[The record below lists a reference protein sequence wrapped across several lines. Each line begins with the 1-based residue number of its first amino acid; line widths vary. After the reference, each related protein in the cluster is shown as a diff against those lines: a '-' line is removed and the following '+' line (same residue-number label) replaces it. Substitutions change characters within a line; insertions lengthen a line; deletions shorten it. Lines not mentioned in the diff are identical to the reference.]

1 MEFAII
7 DQYKGG
13 TCMNFGKNSTQKKR
27 RNLTSTSSRM
37 SNMAGVT
44 FLRILF
50 LSFVAVCVIVVCM
63 GVGAFRSIIDNS
75 PDISDVNIMPIGN
88 ATFVYD
94 ADGNQLQKL
103 SAPTANRMSV
113 SIDKIPLDMQH
124 AIVAIEDERFY
135 EHNGIDVRGIL
146 RAFVNGVARGF
157 HFNEGASTLTQQ
169 LLKNNVFTNWTNEG
183 KIERY
188 TRKIQEQYLAL
199 QLEASLTAEGMD
211 TKSVILE
218 NYLNTINLS
227 AGTYGVQA
235 ASQRYFGKDCDELT
249 LSECAVL
256 AAIPQNPYGF
266 NPINHPEKNAER
278 RAKVLKNMLEQGYIS
293 QAEHDEA
300 LADNVYERIQETD
313 STQAVSKPY
322 SYFIDELTS
331 QIINDFQEQKGY
343 TKVQAQNALYSGGL
357 KIYTTQDPTIQA
369 IMDEEYQNEENFPAS
384 IQLGIDWALTVEKAD
399 GTTQNYSKEMMKLYF
414 KDQGEDQFDLLF
426 DSEEQ
431 AQDYVDRYKAAVVG
445 SGDKII
451 AERISFAPQ
460 PQSSMVIIDQHTGYV
475 KALVGGRGKK
485 TASLTLNRATDTYRQ
500 PGSTF
505 KPIAV
510 YGPAINDFSLSLAD
524 TYEDKAITYEE
535 NGRPV
540 KNAYSGYLGTMT
552 VRQAIVRSCNTIAIQ
567 CIRDITPR
575 VAYDYLKK
583 LGFDKVT
590 DHEVINGQVFDD
602 AREPT
607 ALGGITN
614 GVSTLELT
622 AAYAAIANQG
632 TYTKPIFYT
641 KVLDQNGNIL
651 LENKPETKQ
660 VFRESTAYL
669 LTSAMESV
677 VNDEGGTGNALRL
690 SNMPVAGK
698 TGTTSATRDVWFAG
712 FTPYY
717 TCAVW
722 AGYDTNEYL
731 LDDCKNFHK
740 TLWTKVMGRIH
751 ENLPAA
757 EFEVPSSVQQATICA
772 DSGLLA
778 GLGCRTK
785 TEYFETSTIPTVR
798 CTQHY
803 VPPTPEP
810 TPVPTVDPLTG
821 LFPDGT
827 TPDGTQPT
835 DPSATP
841 GNEGTASPDTPDTQT
856 GGGADPTP
864 QTPDAGTSQTPPATD
879 SPPPADVTPAA

>member
-1 MEFAII
+1 
-7 DQYKGG
+7 
-13 TCMNFGKNSTQKKR
+13 MNFGKNSTQKKR
-27 RNLTSTSSRM
+27 KNLTSASSRIG
-37 SNMAGVT
+37 NMAGVT

-50 LSFVAVCVIVVCM
+50 LSFAAVCVIVACM
-63 GVGAFRSIIDNS
+63 GIGAFRSIIDNA

-94 ADGNQLQKL
+94 ADGNMLQKL

-124 AIVAIEDERFY
+124 AIVAVEDERFY

-146 RAFVNGVARGF
+146 RAFVNGVASGF
-157 HFNEGASTLTQQ
+157 HFHEGASTLTQQ

-183 KIERY
+183 SMERVK
-188 TRKIQEQYLAL
+188 RKIQEQYLAL

-218 NYLNTINLS
+218 NYLNTINFS

-235 ASQRYFGKDCDELT
+235 ASQRYFGKDCSQLT

-266 NPINHPEKNAER
+266 NPINHPDKNAER
-278 RAKVLKNMLEQGYIS
+278 RTKVLDNMLEQGYIS

-300 LADNVYERIQETD
+300 LADNVYERIQEND
-313 STQAVSKPY
+313 STRQTSKPY

-331 QIINDFQEQKGY
+331 QIINDLQEQKGY
-343 TKVQAQNALYSGGL
+343 TKVQAQTALYSGGL
-357 KIYTTQDPTIQA
+357 QIYTTQDPSIQS
-369 IMDEEYQNEENFPAS
+369 ILDEEYKNGENFPAS
-384 IQLGIDWALTVEKAD
+384 IQLGLDWALTVTKAD
-399 GTTQNYSKEMMKLYF
+399 GTTQNYSREMMKLYF

-426 DSEEQ
+426 DSEEE
-431 AQDYVDRYKAAVVG
+431 AQGYIDRYKAAVVG
-445 SGDKII
+445 EGDTIV
-451 AERISFAPQ
+451 AERTEFTPQ

-475 KALVGGRGKK
+475 KALVGGRGEK

-510 YGPAINDFSLSLAD
+510 YGPAINDFNLTLAD
-524 TYEDKAITYEE
+524 TYQDQAITYE
-535 NGRPV
+535 NTNRPV

-552 VRQAIVRSCNTIAIQ
+552 IREAIVRSCNTIAIQ
-567 CIRDITPR
+567 CFRDITPR
-575 VAYDYLKK
+575 VGYNYLKQ
-583 LGFDKVT
+583 LGFEKVS
-590 DHEVINGQVFDD
+590 DHIVINDKIYND
-602 AREPT
+602 ALEPT
-607 ALGGITN
+607 ALGGITQ

-622 AAYAAIANQG
+622 SAYAAIANG
-632 TYTKPIFYT
+632 GSYTKPVFYT
-641 KVLDQNGNIL
+641 KILDHNGNIL
-651 LENKPETKQ
+651 LENEPESQQ
-660 VFRESTAYL
+660 VFRESTAFL

-677 VNDEGGTGNALRL
+677 VEDANGTGSALRL

-698 TGTTSATRDVWFAG
+698 TGTTSATRDVWFVG

-717 TCAVW
+717 TCGVW

-740 TLWTKVMGRIH
+740 TLWSKVMGRIH
-751 ENLPAA
+751 ENLPTAD
-757 EFEVPSSVQQATICA
+757 FEVPDNVQQATICA
-772 DSGLLA
+772 ESGLLA
-778 GLGCRTK
+778 GLGCSTR

-810 TPVPTVDPLTG
+810 TPEPTEDPLAGEGIEEGITA
-821 LFPDGT
+821 PDPGT
-827 TPDGTQPT
+827 VT
-835 DPSATP
+835 DP
-841 GNEGTASPDTPDTQT
+841 GT
-856 GGGADPTP
+856 GGTETVPDPGATVP
-864 QTPDAGTSQTPPATD
+864 AETPPA
-879 SPPPADVTPAA
+879 AAPDTGQ

>member
-1 MEFAII
+1 
-7 DQYKGG
+7 
-13 TCMNFGKNSTQKKR
+13 MNFGKNSTQKKR
-27 RNLTSTSSRM
+27 KNLTSASSRIG
-37 SNMAGVT
+37 NMAGVT

-50 LSFVAVCVIVVCM
+50 LSFAAVCVIVACM
-63 GVGAFRSIIDNS
+63 GIGAFRSIIDNA

-94 ADGNQLQKL
+94 ADGNMLQKL

-124 AIVAIEDERFY
+124 AIVAVEDERFY

-146 RAFVNGVARGF
+146 RAFVNGVASGF
-157 HFNEGASTLTQQ
+157 HFHEGASTLTQQ

-183 KIERY
+183 SMERVK
-188 TRKIQEQYLAL
+188 RKIQEQYLAL

-218 NYLNTINLS
+218 NYLNTINFS

-235 ASQRYFGKDCDELT
+235 ASQRYFGKDCSQLT

-266 NPINHPEKNAER
+266 NPINHPDKNAER
-278 RAKVLKNMLEQGYIS
+278 RTKVLDNMLEQGYIS

-300 LADNVYERIQETD
+300 LADNVYERIQEND
-313 STQAVSKPY
+313 STRQTSKPY
-322 SYFIDELTS
+322 SYFIDEQTS
-331 QIINDFQEQKGY
+331 QIINDLQEQKGE
-343 TKVQAQNALYSGGL
+343 TKVQAQTALYSGGL
-357 KIYTTQDPTIQA
+357 QIYTTQDPSIQS
-369 IMDEEYQNEENFPAS
+369 ILDEEYKNGENFPAS
-384 IQLGIDWALTVEKAD
+384 IQLGLDWALTVTKAD
-399 GTTQNYSKEMMKLYF
+399 GTTQNYSREMMKLYF

-426 DSEEQ
+426 DSEEE
-431 AQDYVDRYKAAVVG
+431 AQGYIDRYKAAVVG
-445 SGDKII
+445 EGDTIV
-451 AERISFAPQ
+451 AERTEFTPQ

-475 KALVGGRGKK
+475 KALVGGRGEK

-510 YGPAINDFSLSLAD
+510 YGPAINDFNLTLAD
-524 TYEDKAITYEE
+524 TYQDQAITYE
-535 NGRPV
+535 NTNRPV

-552 VRQAIVRSCNTIAIQ
+552 IREAIVRSCNTIAIQ
-567 CIRDITPR
+567 CFRDITPR
-575 VAYDYLKK
+575 VGYNYLKQ
-583 LGFDKVT
+583 LGFEKVS
-590 DHEVINGQVFDD
+590 DHIVINDKIYND
-602 AREPT
+602 ALEPT
-607 ALGGITN
+607 ALGGITQ

-622 AAYAAIANQG
+622 SAYAAIANG
-632 TYTKPIFYT
+632 GSYTKPVFYT
-641 KVLDQNGNIL
+641 KILDHNGNIL
-651 LENKPETKQ
+651 LENEPESQQ
-660 VFRESTAYL
+660 VFRESTSFL

-677 VNDEGGTGNALRL
+677 VEDANGTGSALRL

-698 TGTTSATRDVWFAG
+698 TGTTSATRDVWFVG

-717 TCAVW
+717 TCGVW

-740 TLWTKVMGRIH
+740 TLWSKVMGRIH
-751 ENLPAA
+751 ENLPTAD
-757 EFEVPSSVQQATICA
+757 FEVPDNVQQATICA
-772 DSGLLA
+772 ESGLLA
-778 GLGCRTK
+778 GLGCSTR

-810 TPVPTVDPLTG
+810 TPEPTEDPLAGEGTEG
-821 LFPDGT
+821 DIVPGDGT
-827 TPDGTQPT
+827 TP
-835 DPSATP
+835 
-841 GNEGTASPDTPDTQT
+841 PDTGTVTVPGT
-856 GGGADPTP
+856 GGPETVPDP
-864 QTPDAGTSQTPPATD
+864 GTTVPVD
-879 SPPPADVTPAA
+879 PPPAADPGTGQ

>member
-1 MEFAII
+1 
-7 DQYKGG
+7 
-13 TCMNFGKNSTQKKR
+13 MNFGKSSTQKKR
-27 RNLTSTSSRM
+27 KSLTSATSRM
-37 SNMAGVT
+37 GNLAGVT
-44 FLRILF
+44 FLRLLF
-50 LSFVAVCVIVVCM
+50 LSFAAVCVIIACM
-63 GVGAFRSIIDNS
+63 GFGAFRSIIDNS

-113 SIDKIPLDMQH
+113 SIDKIPLNMQH

-146 RAFVNGVARGF
+146 RAFVNGVANGF

-183 KIERY
+183 TIERY
-188 TRKIQEQYLAL
+188 KRKFQEQYLAL
-199 QLEASLTAEGMD
+199 QLERALTADGQD
-211 TKSVILE
+211 AKSVILE

-235 ASQRYFGKDCDELT
+235 ASQRYFGKDCSQLT

-256 AAIPQNPYGF
+256 AAIPQNPYSF
-266 NPINHPEKNAER
+266 NPIRHPEKNAER
-278 RAKVLKNMLEQGYIS
+278 RQKVLKNMLEQGYIT

-313 STQAVSKPY
+313 SSLETSKPY

-331 QIINDFQEQKGY
+331 QIINDLQEQKGY
-343 TKVQAQNALYSGGL
+343 TKVQAQTALYSGGL
-357 KIYTTQDPTIQA
+357 QIFTTQDPDIQA
-369 IMDEEYQNEENFPAS
+369 IIDEEYQNEDNFPSS
-384 IQLGIDWALTVEKAD
+384 IQVGLDWALTVGKAD

-414 KDQGEDQFDLLF
+414 RDNEDDQFDLLF

-431 AQDYVDRYKAAVVG
+431 AQEYVNRYKEAIVG
-445 SGDKII
+445 TGDKII

-460 PQSSMVIIDQHTGYV
+460 PQSSMVIIDQRTGYV

-510 YGPAINDFSLSLAD
+510 YGPAINDFSLTLAD
-524 TYEDKAITYEE
+524 TYVDQPITYEE

-540 KNAYSGYLGTMT
+540 RNAYGDYRGIMT
-552 VRQAIVRSCNTIAIQ
+552 IRDAIKYSCNTIAIQ
-567 CIRDITPR
+567 CFRDITPR
-575 VAYDYLKK
+575 LGYNYLKK
-583 LGFDKVT
+583 LGFERVT

-622 AAYAAIANQG
+622 AAYAAVANGG

-641 KVLDQNGNIL
+641 KILDHNGNIL
-651 LENKPETKQ
+651 LENTPETSQ
-660 VFRESTAYL
+660 VYRESTAYL

-677 VNDEGGTGNALRL
+677 VNEEGGTGTALRL

-740 TLWTKVMGRIH
+740 TLWTKVMSRVH
-751 ENLPAA
+751 AELPYKD
-757 EFEVPSSVQQATICA
+757 FEVPSNVQQATICA
-772 DSGLLA
+772 ESGLLA
-778 GLGCRTK
+778 GLGCTTK

-810 TPVPTVDPLTG
+810 TPEPTVDPITG
-821 LFPDGT
+821 LYPDGTAPATPEGTPT
-827 TPDGTQPT
+827 TPDGSTTQPENGT
-835 DPSATP
+835 TTPDNGTTTPVPTPSVHDPGTTAP
-841 GNEGTASPDTPDTQT
+841 DDGTATSD
-856 GGGADPTP
+856 GGTTAP
-864 QTPDAGTSQTPPATD
+864 
-879 SPPPADVTPAA
+879 

>member
-1 MEFAII
+1 
-7 DQYKGG
+7 
-13 TCMNFGKNSTQKKR
+13 MNFGKSSTQKKR
-27 RNLTSTSSRM
+27 KNLTSATSRM
-37 SNMAGVT
+37 GNLAGVT

-50 LSFVAVCVIVVCM
+50 LSFAAVCIIIACM
-63 GVGAFRSIIDNS
+63 GFGAFRSILDHS

-113 SIDKIPLDMQH
+113 SIDKIPLNMQH

-146 RAFVNGVARGF
+146 RAFVNGIANGF

-183 KIERY
+183 TIERFK
-188 TRKIQEQYLAL
+188 RKFQEQYLAL
-199 QLEASLTAEGMD
+199 QLEQALTADGQD
-211 TKSVILE
+211 AKSVILE
-218 NYLNTINLS
+218 NYLNTINMS

-235 ASQRYFGKDCDELT
+235 ASQRYFGKDCSQLT

-256 AAIPQNPYGF
+256 AAIPQNPYSF
-266 NPINHPEKNAER
+266 NPIRHPEKNAER
-278 RAKVLKNMLEQGYIS
+278 RQKVLKHMLEQGYIT

-313 STQAVSKPY
+313 SSLETSKPY

-331 QIINDFQEQKGY
+331 QIINDLQEQKGY
-343 TKVQAQNALYSGGL
+343 TKVQAQTALYSGGL
-357 KIYTTQDPTIQA
+357 QIFTTQDPDIQA
-369 IMDEEYQNEENFPAS
+369 IMDEEYQNEDNFPSS
-384 IQLGIDWALTVEKAD
+384 IQVGLDWALTVEKAD
-399 GTTQNYSKEMMKLYF
+399 GSTQNYSKEMMKLYF
-414 KDQGEDQFDLLF
+414 RDHENDQFDLLF

-431 AQDYVDRYKAAVVG
+431 AQEYVNRYKEAIVG
-445 SGDKII
+445 AGDKII

-460 PQSSMVIIDQHTGYV
+460 PQSSMVIIDQRTGYV
-475 KALVGGRGKK
+475 KALVGGRGQK

-510 YGPAINDFSLSLAD
+510 YGPAINDFSLTLAD
-524 TYEDKAITYEE
+524 TYVDQPITYES

-540 KNAYSGYLGTMT
+540 RNAYGDYKGVMT
-552 VRQAIVRSCNTIAIQ
+552 VRDAIKYSCNTIAIQ
-567 CIRDITPR
+567 CFRDITPR
-575 VAYDYLKK
+575 LGYNYLKK
-583 LGFDKVT
+583 LGFERVT

-622 AAYAAIANQG
+622 AAYAAVANGG

-641 KVLDQNGNIL
+641 KILDHNGNIL
-651 LENKPETKQ
+651 LENTPETSQ
-660 VFRESTAYL
+660 VYRESTAYL

-677 VNDEGGTGNALRL
+677 VNEEGGTGTALRL
-690 SNMPVAGK
+690 SNIPVAGK

-740 TLWTKVMGRIH
+740 TLWTKVMSRVH
-751 ENLPAA
+751 AKLPYKD
-757 EFEVPSSVQQATICA
+757 FEVPSNVQQATICA
-772 DSGLLA
+772 ESGLLA
-778 GLGCRTK
+778 GLGCTTK

-810 TPVPTVDPLTG
+810 TPEPTVDPITG
-821 LFPDGT
+821 LYPDGTAPATPEGTPT
-827 TPDGTQPT
+827 TPDG
-835 DPSATP
+835 SAPQP
-841 GNEGTASPDTPDTQT
+841 GNETPTPDNGTT
-856 GGGADPTP
+856 TPVPTP
-864 QTPDAGTSQTPPATD
+864 SVPDPGITAPDNGTEAPDNGTTTP
-879 SPPPADVTPAA
+879 